1 MTYGEDAN
9 ASIKGLRGNQN
20 KQLQPCRMGQGAA
33 GPRADPRESSREG
46 PRALPY
52 ELLLLVA
59 QRETKRQAELPKDKL
74 SYYSLS
80 SWCKARLRVLTLLLP
95 HDFACKKQLGGSQH
109 PPSLHC
115 AVCLQATK
123 EQTPKRLCPMNRLQH
138 LPRCT
143 RQARRG
149 RSRGLHPEGKRA
161 ACAEGW
167 HGTAQQDRGH
177 PGPRSQAPEDRGK
190 SSLTSPVILR
200 ASDSKTACPCLC
212 TRRDPQGRGC
222 V

>member
-20 KQLQPCRMGQGAA
+20 KQLQPCRTGQGTA

-52 ELLLLVA
+52 KLLLLVA

-95 HDFACKKQLGGSQH
+95 HDISPARSSWGEAST
-109 PPSLHC
+109 LHR

-138 LPRCT
+138 LPCCT
-143 RQARRG
+143 RRARRG

-200 ASDSKTACPCLC
+200 ASDSKTACLCLC